1 MRKHFHGALGCDP
14 CGLPYIIL
22 CMADDWAFDF
32 SEPEV
37 LRHG

>member
-1 MRKHFHGALGCDP
+1 MRRHFLGALGADAS
-14 CGLPYIIL
+14 GMPYIIL
-22 CMADDWAFDF
+22 CMGDDWAFDF